1 MINRGA
7 TLLSR
12 AAVFLTFVFALA
24 ACGGGGG
31 GSDAGF
37 FVPDPG
43 GDGQLTLQLFDP
55 QGNATSVVTASSP
68 GTLRAQ
74 IANNGANL
82 VISVDATI
90 GEVFPTTG
98 TALTD
103 SNGVASF
110 QIEAGDERGAGTIT
124 ATVTLESGLELVATL
139 NIQVGATGLRLGRIA
154 DDGSFIENEVAI
166 EPESTLAA
174 AGNAQLS
181 VVILDEDGNR
191 ITTSEEVRFNS
202 GCISAGQATINPEN
216 PTSSI
221 NGQASTLYTAAGC
234 TGVDDITAS
243 LEGASAQAFG
253 TLSIASP
260 ETNAVLFV
268 SAEPDL
274 IVLRGTGGQNRQETS
289 QVTFQVADGAG
300 LPLQGVTVNF
310 SLTTDVGGL
319 ALTTASAL
327 SNGEGQVST
336 IVQAGDV
343 ATSVRVIAT
352 VDDGSGNPVSTV
364 SDILTVTTGLPDQNS
379 ISLAISEG
387 FVVANAFDLDG
398 ETRELT
404 VSMADKFNN
413 PVVDGTAAVFTT
425 EYGAIVGSCNT
436 VAGVC
441 SVTWRSQEPRFPTLT
456 GQSLVKTIFDDD
468 YDCPGHNGAWGPCLQ
483 DLGFIRGQRS
493 AILVH
498 ALGEE
503 SFVDRN
509 GNGVLDREEAELFDN
524 LPEAFIDHNEDGV
537 YTPADPECL
546 AAPETLRCIAGQEE
560 VFVDLNSNNEYDNND
575 DPAVYNGLLCP
586 PEGDG
591 VWCSRE
597 LVNVFDS
604 NIAILSDGLDFSAI
618 MVRGSRVVSST
629 ISGQTQQILIA
640 DTYNNRPPAGSTIS
654 VAVRGDCKLLSL
666 NSFQVFNTDAPG
678 AFSFPLITDFP
689 DNFTDEPGVVNVTL
703 NATDNPPV
711 TYTFACEVIVDP
723 CNFSPQP
730 DFCEDE
736 EPDPMP

>member
-1 MINRGA
+1 MIKWGG

-12 AAVFLTFVFALA
+12 AAVFLAFLFALT

-31 GSDAGF
+31 GGGF
-37 FVPDPG
+37 FVPSDDG
-43 GDGQLTLQLFDP
+43 EGQLTLQLFDP
-55 QGNATSVVTASSP
+55 QGNPTSIVTASSP
-68 GTLRAQ
+68 GSLRALV
-74 IANNGANL
+74 AGEGANL
-82 VISVDATI
+82 VVNVESTI
-90 GEVFPTTG
+90 GDIFPTTG

-103 SNGVASF
+103 SNGVATF
-110 QIEAGDERGAGTIT
+110 QVEAGDERGAGTIT
-124 ATVTLESGLELVATL
+124 ATVTLANGLELAATL
-139 NIQVGATGLRLGRIA
+139 NIQVGATGLRIGRLEP
-154 DDGSFIENEVAI
+154 DGTFIENEVAI
-166 EPESTLAA
+166 EPASTLAA
-174 AGNAQLS
+174 TGNAQLS
-181 VVILDEDGNR
+181 VIILDEDGKR

-202 GCISAGQATINPEN
+202 GCIAAGQATINPEN
-216 PTSSI
+216 PTTSI

-234 TGVDDITAS
+234 TGIDEVTAS
-243 LEGASAQAFG
+243 LVGAGAQAFG

-260 ETNAVLFV
+260 EANAVLFV

-300 LPLQGVTVNF
+300 QPLQGITVNF
-310 SLTTDVGGL
+310 ALTTDVGGL

-379 ISLAISEG
+379 ISLAISET

-398 ETRELT
+398 ETRTLT

-413 PVVDGTAAVFTT
+413 PVVDGTSAVFTT
-425 EYGAIVGSCNT
+425 EYGAIVGSCT
-436 VAGVC
+436 TLAGVC
-441 SVTWRSQEPRFPTLT
+441 SVQWRSQEPRFPTLT
-456 GQSLVKTIFDDD
+456 GTSLVKTIFDDD

-503 SFVDRN
+503 SFIDRN
-509 GNGVLDREEAELFDN
+509 GNGVLDQDEANLFDN

-537 YTPADPECL
+537 YTPADPQCL

-560 VFVDLNSNNEYDNND
+560 IFVDLNGNNTYDNND

-597 LVNVFDS
+597 LVNVFAS

-618 MVRGSRVVSST
+618 MVRGGNVVSTTRSRA
-629 ISGQTQQILIA
+629 TQQVLIA
-640 DTYNNRPPAGSTIS
+640 DTFNNRPPGGSTVS
-654 VAVRGDCKLLSL
+654 VAVRGDCKLLSR
-666 NSFQVFNTDAPG
+666 NSFEIANTAAYG
-678 AFSFPLITDFP
+678 AFGFELVTDFP
-689 DNFTDEPGVVNVTL
+689 DTFNDEPGVVSVTL
-703 NATDNPPV
+703 NAVDNPPAI
-711 TYTFACEVIVDP
+711 YEFACEEITDP
-723 CNFSPQP
+723 CGFSPQP
-730 DFCEDE
+730 DFCDD
-736 EPDPMP
+736 PDPMPMP